1 MLSERFWAQAGGR
14 QALGSAESA
23 LGKPPPELNLGTCG
37 CLLFEKHME
46 TLSPNVLLRI
56 KKYFVFHRYHL
67 QITESERK
75 ITHMNIHRL
84 SYGDI
89 CLN

>member
-1 MLSERFWAQAGGR
+1 MLSERFWAQARGR

-56 KKYFVFHRYHL
+56 KTQTNLEVKL
-67 QITESERK
+67 SK
-75 ITHMNIHRL
+75 INNILIFLPHV
-84 SYGDI
+84 GD
-89 CLN
+89 